1 MYLAVPGLLVA
12 AGIFDLHCNMQSL
25 LAATWGIF
33 TYGSWNLNC
42 SMWDLV
48 PWLGIKPRPPVLGA
62 WHLSHW
68 TARAVPTQLFS
79 EASFPITFSSHL
91 DDTSLLPVLEAVR
104 HRLSTPLLLAS
115 RKEHLYCSLSL
126 CCTWTDQVFW
136 IRSLALLAA
145 FFSVPQEAAPV
156 RSNLPCLPAPSGI
169 WPMGVTGRRSGR
181 RMRGSWGIYFLAPCC
196 VVAMI
201 C

>member
-1 MYLAVPGLLVA
+1 MPQPSIGFQSLAPLSSRLLLDMPFTFQASATQLIYLCMYLAVPGLLVA

-33 TYGSWNLNC
+33 TYGSWDLNC

-68 TARAVPTQLFS
+68 TTRAVPTQLFS

-91 DDTSLLPVLEAVR
+91 DDTSTCARSGQASALYTFAFSGQERA
-104 HRLSTPLLLAS
+104 PLL
-115 RKEHLYCSLSL
+115 
-126 CCTWTDQVFW
+126 
-136 IRSLALLAA
+136 
-145 FFSVPQEAAPV
+145 
-156 RSNLPCLPAPSGI
+156 
-169 WPMGVTGRRSGR
+169 
-181 RMRGSWGIYFLAPCC
+181 
-196 VVAMI
+196 
-201 C
+201 